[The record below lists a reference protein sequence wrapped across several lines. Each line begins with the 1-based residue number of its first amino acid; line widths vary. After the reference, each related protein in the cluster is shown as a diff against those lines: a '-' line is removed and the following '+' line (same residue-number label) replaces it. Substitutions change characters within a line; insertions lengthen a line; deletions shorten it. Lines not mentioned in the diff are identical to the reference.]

1 MAQKRSSM
9 DITFQQVSKRFSYE
23 WIFRNI
29 DYTFS
34 SGQKIGI
41 IGPNG
46 SGKSTFLRVL
56 LGTVEPS
63 SGKVMYFDQGTS
75 IPVEQVYNKFSF
87 AAPYMDLP
95 GNFTMEEIIRFHFSF
110 RKPQDNI
117 SAQQLIELAQLGASK
132 RKYFN
137 QFSSGMKQRF
147 KLALAFCS
155 ESYVV
160 VLDEPTTNLDSA
172 TKKWFEKLVEDRLK
186 QRSLIIATNEPFDL
200 QLCDTQFDIMNYKKK
215 KG

>member
-1 MAQKRSSM
+1 MSM
-9 DITFQQVSKRFSYE
+9 DITFQQVCKRFSYE

-29 DYTFS
+29 DYRFS

-41 IGPNG
+41 VGPNG
-46 SGKSTFLRVL
+46 SGKSTLLRLL
-56 LGTVEPS
+56 LGTLEPS
-63 SGKVMYFDQGTS
+63 IGKVKFADEGRN

-95 GNFTMEEIIRFHFSF
+95 GNFTMEEIIKFHFAF
-110 RKPQDNI
+110 RKPIDKMQIND
-117 SAQQLIELAQLGASK
+117 LIDLAQLSNSK
-132 RKYFN
+132 RKHFN

-147 KLALAFCS
+147 KLALAFS
-155 ESYVV
+155 SQSSVV
-160 VLDEPTTNLDSA
+160 VLDEPTTNLDID
-172 TKKWFEKLVEDRLK
+172 TKAWFEKLVEDSLG

-200 QLCDTQFDIMNYKKK
+200 QLCDTQFHIMNYKKK

>member
-1 MAQKRSSM
+1 MSM

-41 IGPNG
+41 VGPNG
-46 SGKSTFLRVL
+46 SGKSTLLRLL
-56 LGTVEPS
+56 LGTLEPS
-63 SGKVMYFDQGTS
+63 SGKVKFADEGHN
-75 IPVEQVYNKFSF
+75 IPVEKVYNKFSF

-95 GNFTMEEIIRFHFSF
+95 GNFTMEEIIKFHFAF
-110 RKPQDNI
+110 RTPIDKMQIND
-117 SAQQLIELAQLGASK
+117 LIDLAQLSDSK
-132 RKYFN
+132 RKQFN

-147 KLALAFCS
+147 KLALAFS
-155 ESYVV
+155 SQSSAV
-160 VLDEPTTNLDSA
+160 VLDEPTTNLDAA
-172 TKKWFEKLVEDRLK
+172 TKAWFEKLVEDRLG

-215 KG
+215 KR